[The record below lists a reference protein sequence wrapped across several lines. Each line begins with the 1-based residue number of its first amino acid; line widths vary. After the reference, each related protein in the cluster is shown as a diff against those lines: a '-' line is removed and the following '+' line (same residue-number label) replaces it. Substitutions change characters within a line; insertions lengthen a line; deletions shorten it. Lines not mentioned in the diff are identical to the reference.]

1 VRIIRVRHK
10 GLAFYAAIVS
20 PESVRPLNR
29 EAGQPEEIPLAELEL
44 LSLVRP
50 SKVVCVGLNYL
61 DHAREM
67 GQAVPDEPI
76 LFLKP
81 PSSVVG
87 AGDAIVLPASSEQVD
102 YEAELALVM
111 GRTARYVSE
120 ADAARHIFGYTC
132 ANDVTARDLQKKD
145 GQWSRAKGFDTF
157 CPVGPWI
164 ETEPGDLGSLA
175 LRAVVNGEV
184 RQEGNTANMIF
195 PPHLLVSYISNI
207 MTLLPGDVILTGTP
221 AGVGPIRAGDEVSV
235 EIDRVGFL
243 QNPVLGENIG
253 EVGGEPMAMQ

>member
-1 VRIIRVRHK
+1 MRIIRVRHK
-10 GLAFYAAIVS
+10 GQAFYAAIVS

-29 EAGQPEEIPLAELEL
+29 DAGQPEEIPLAEIEL

-61 DHAREM
+61 DHARELDL
-67 GQAVPDEPI
+67 AVPTEPI
-76 LFLKP
+76 IFLKP
-81 PSSVVG
+81 PSSVIG
-87 AGDAIVLPASSEQVD
+87 AGDAIVLPLCSKQVD

-132 ANDVTARDLQKKD
+132 ANDVTARDLQRKD
-145 GQWSRAKGFDTF
+145 GQWTRAKGFDTF

-164 ETEPGDLGSLA
+164 ETEPGDLHSMA
-175 LRAVVNGEV
+175 LRTVVNGEV
-184 RQEGNTANMIF
+184 RQEGNTSEMIF
-195 PPHLLVSYISNI
+195 PPHLLVSYLSNI

-221 AGVGPIRAGDEVSV
+221 AGIGPIKAGDEVSV

-243 QNPVLGENIG
+243 QNPVMGEG
-253 EVGGEPMAMQ
+253 GGEGLDESMAVQ

>member
-10 GLAFYAAIVS
+10 DQAFYAAIVS

-29 EAGQPEEIPLAELEL
+29 ESGQPEEIPLAELEL
-44 LSLVRP
+44 LPLVRP
-50 SKVVCVGLNYL
+50 SKIVCVGLNYL
-61 DHAREM
+61 DHAREL
-67 GQAVPDEPI
+67 GLAVPEEPI

-81 PSSVVG
+81 PSSVIG
-87 AGDAIVLPASSEQVD
+87 AGDAIVLPANSRQVD

-111 GRTARYVSE
+111 GRAARFVSE
-120 ADAARHIFGYTC
+120 DDAARHIFGYTC

-145 GQWSRAKGFDTF
+145 GQWTRAKGFDSV

-164 ETEPGDLGSLA
+164 ETDPGDLHDLP

-184 RQEGNTANMIF
+184 RQEGNTASMIF

-221 AGVGPIRAGDEVSV
+221 AGIGPIRAGDEVSV

-243 QNPVLGENIG
+243 LNHVISAGH
-253 EVGGEPMAMQ
+253 GEPTAMQ

>member
-1 VRIIRVRHK
+1 MRIIRVRHNDQ
-10 GLAFYAAIVS
+10 AFYAAIVS

-29 EAGQPEEIPLAELEL
+29 EQGQPEEIALAELEL

-50 SKVVCVGLNYL
+50 SKIVCVGLNYL

-67 GQAVPDEPI
+67 GLAVPEEPI
-76 LFLKP
+76 VFLKP
-81 PSSVVG
+81 PSAVIG
-87 AGDAIVLPASSEQVD
+87 AGEAIVLPPSSEQVD

-111 GRTARYVSE
+111 GRTARFVSE
-120 ADAARHIFGYTC
+120 NDAARHIFGYTC
-132 ANDVTARDLQKKD
+132 ANDVTARDLQRKD
-145 GQWSRAKGFDTF
+145 GQWTRAKSFDTF
-157 CPVGPWI
+157 CPIGPWV
-164 ETEPGDLGSLA
+164 ETDPGDLNDLA
-175 LRAVVNGEV
+175 LRTVVNGEV

-221 AGVGPIRAGDEVSV
+221 AGIGPLKAGDEVSV

-243 QNPVLGENIG
+243 LNPVISVGLGE
-253 EVGGEPMAMQ
+253 PTAMQ